1 MQRLLISLTA
11 VLFLASCGGRSH
23 VTAEV
28 VPLDKVCAYEKWKTV
43 AVEGYL
49 APQTMSCER
58 GRKGSVLWCSFRVYA
73 NPSRTGIN
81 ISFQIPIAGLINGK
95 NNRMDDPPS
104 RAEDLR
110 IYDNDGN
117 LIPPES
123 KVRVYGSLPKSS
135 VCEFGL
141 IDRIDRVS

>member
-1 MQRLLISLTA
+1 MRRLLISVA
-11 VLFLASCGGRSH
+11 AILFFANCGGPNH

-58 GRKGSVLWCSFRVYA
+58 GRKGGVLWCSFRVYA
-73 NPSRTGIN
+73 NTTRSGTN

-95 NNRMDDPPS
+95 NNRMDDPPG
-104 RAEDLR
+104 RVEDLR

-123 KVRVYGSLPKSS
+123 KIRVYGSLPRSS

>member
-1 MQRLLISLTA
+1 MKRLLLPVVA
-11 VLFLASCGGRSH
+11 VLFFASCGGPSH
-23 VTAEV
+23 VSAEV
-28 VPLDKVCAYEKWKTV
+28 VPMDKVCSYEKWKTV

-58 GRKGSVLWCSFRVYA
+58 GRKGGVLWCSFRVYA
-73 NPSRTGIN
+73 NTSLTGTN
-81 ISFQIPIAGLINGK
+81 ISVQIPIASLINGK

-104 RAEDLR
+104 RAEDLH

-117 LIPPES
+117 PIPPES
-123 KVRVYGSLPKSS
+123 KIRVYGTLPKSS

-141 IDRIDRVS
+141 VDRIDRVS